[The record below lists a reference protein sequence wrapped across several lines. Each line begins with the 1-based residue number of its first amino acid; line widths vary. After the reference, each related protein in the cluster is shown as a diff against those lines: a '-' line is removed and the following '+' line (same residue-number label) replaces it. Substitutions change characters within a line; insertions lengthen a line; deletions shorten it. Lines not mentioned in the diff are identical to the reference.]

1 MRTLRI
7 AALAA
12 AAALLPPG
20 ATGLAARP
28 AATNWATTVAVTPAG
43 THVLGNPQAPV
54 KVTEFISYTC
64 PHCAH
69 FDREAEAPLKVG
81 YVRTGKVSV
90 ELRHLVRDPVD
101 LTVAALTN
109 CGTPQRFFRNHTA
122 FLRDQERWLAAAS
135 ATTEAQRQR
144 WTAGADNASRLRAI
158 ASDLGFY
165 PMMERLR
172 YARTDT
178 DRCLADDAKM
188 RIIVSQRDEA
198 QRLGVKGTPSFT
210 INGTLLDD
218 TYDWASLETQIKS
231 RL

>member
-1 MRTLRI
+1 MRLFRI

-12 AAALLPPG
+12 TAALLPLG
-20 ATGLAARP
+20 VTAAAAKP
-28 AATNWATTVAVTPAG
+28 ATNWTTTVAVTPAG

-54 KVTEFISYTC
+54 KVGEFISYTC

-69 FDREAEAPLKVG
+69 FDREAEGPLKVG

-109 CGTPQRFFRNHTA
+109 CGAPTRFFRNHTA
-122 FLRDQERWLAAAS
+122 FLRDQERWLAAAN

-144 WTAGADNASRLRAI
+144 WTAGSDNASRLRAI

-165 PMMERLR
+165 AMMERLG

-178 DRCLADDAKM
+178 DRCLADEAKL
-188 RIIVSQRDEA
+188 RTIVGQREEA

-210 INGTLLDD
+210 INGQLLYDA
-218 TYDWASLETQIKS
+218 YDWASLEAQIKS